1 MEESKIYR
9 LEEMIDAMAQ
19 DKKNAEDVIFQQKEL
34 IDVILKSDKAEKF
47 SEFISSMKEQ
57 IDNIVNQ
64 IKQLDEKSEALKQIV
79 EECKKSDDCAK
90 GVDLLIFATGMFK

>member
-34 IDVILKSDKAEKF
+34 IEVILKSDKAEKF
-47 SEFISSMKEQ
+47 SEFITSMKEQ

-79 EECKKSDDCAK
+79 EECKKSEDCAK
-90 GVDLLIFATGMFK
+90 VVDLLIFATGMFK